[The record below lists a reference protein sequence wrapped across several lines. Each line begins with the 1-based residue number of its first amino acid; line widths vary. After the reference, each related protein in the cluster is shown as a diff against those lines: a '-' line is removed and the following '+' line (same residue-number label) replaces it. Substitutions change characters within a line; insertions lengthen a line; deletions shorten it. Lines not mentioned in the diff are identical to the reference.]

1 MTAPVLPRLGTERL
15 PADPA
20 DPAARR
26 AFAYAA
32 RAAERAA
39 MPAGALAE

>member
-20 DPAARR
+20 DRS
-26 AFAYAA
+26 AFASAA

-39 MPAGALAE
+39 MPAGALAG